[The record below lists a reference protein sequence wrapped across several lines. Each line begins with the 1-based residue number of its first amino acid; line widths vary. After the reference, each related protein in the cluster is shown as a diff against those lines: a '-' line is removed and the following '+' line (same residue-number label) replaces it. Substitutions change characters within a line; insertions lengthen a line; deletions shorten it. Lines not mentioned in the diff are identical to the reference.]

1 MSDKGGRRQSGR
13 PDTREETDTSIE
25 GGGRRRS
32 SEPAPQHSHTTSD
45 LPDNERAGAN
55 SHRASVVQDHVCQ
68 TRNDKPQAVGCPRDE
83 PARRLLSGV
92 VRLRKETFS
101 AQVAPAAGLPPTT
114 ALQKKVPRG

>member
-32 SEPAPQHSHTTSD
+32 SGPAPQHPHTTSD
-45 LPDNERAGAN
+45 LPGNERAGAN
-55 SHRASVVQDHVCQ
+55 SHRASAVQDNVCQ
-68 TRNDKPQAVGCPRDE
+68 RRNDKAQALGWPRDE

-92 VRLRKETFS
+92 VRLQKERFS
-101 AQVAPAAGLPPTT
+101 AQVAP
-114 ALQKKVPRG
+114 V